1 MKTTYSSWFF
11 DFFIFF
17 PLLILFI
24 VPTQASP
31 TSVIFSGV
39 LLESPPCVINDG
51 SSVVVDFGDEL
62 MTTHIDGDQ
71 YRKKIEFTLD
81 CSSAISSKQRIR
93 ISGNTSVT
101 GFNGE
106 VLATPKAGLGIAIY
120 HDNVRY
126 SPGEWI
132 NFNAPTIPTFYAVP
146 QKQDDVKLTGGEFHV
161 TASLVIDYQ

>member
-1 MKTTYSSWFF
+1 MGFYFYCLFPCAVDAYFYSAGAG
-11 DFFIFF
+11 IIYIR
-17 PLLILFI
+17 L
-24 VPTQASP
+24 
-31 TSVIFSGV
+31 FSGT
-39 LLESPPCVINDG
+39 LLDSPPCVINDG
-51 SSVVVDFGDEL
+51 GNIIVDFGDEL
-62 MTTHIDGDQ
+62 MTTRIDSEH

-81 CSSAISSKQRIR
+81 CSSATNSKQRVR
-93 ISGNTSVT
+93 ISGDTSAS

-132 NFNAPTIPTFYAVP
+132 DFNAPSLPTFYAVP
-146 QKQDDVKLTGGEFHV
+146 QKQDNIKLTGGEFHV